1 MNKKLLVTAVAA
13 MLGFGAAQAQ
23 EGTETVVGGEGN
35 RPHIFLTG
43 SYSKPDSD
51 RGTEDRGTGLQAGFG
66 YPLSEAG
73 RWWLEGRFDY
83 STLET
88 GAGRGT
94 DFYQSTLGA
103 DLQYAFGNREQLTP
117 FLLAG
122 LGYAYNDVVP
132 DSEDSGA
139 FEAEAGVGLVARI
152 GNLRWLRGRGDARVV
167 HDSFQDGYLDYRLHL
182 GLEIALGPE
191 KQTVKEVPVTVE
203 KVVVREVLV
212 PALDSDSDGI
222 PDEFDRC
229 PGTLSGAKVDGRGC
243 VVESQTLIVLR
254 DVSFDFDSAR
264 LQLNGQRLL
273 DDVVKFLSSQSEL
286 KAEIVGH
293 TDSIGT
299 EAYNLKLSAARAASA
314 LNYLVGKGIAAER
327 LSSKGLG
334 KASPVASNETP
345 EGREANRRVEFNIIA
360 PPQPAASETPPPPSR
375 PPSRPEAPP
384 RSARAGRA
392 VSSSQ
397 GPKP

>member
-1 MNKKLLVTAVAA
+1 MNHRKLRAA
-13 MLGFGAAQAQ
+13 AAAALFSLSAAQAQ
-23 EGTETVVGGEGN
+23 ETTEKVLGAEGN
-35 RPHIFLTG
+35 RPHLFVTG
-43 SYSKPDSD
+43 SYSKPDTG

-66 YPLSEAG
+66 YPLSDTG

-117 FLLAG
+117 FMLAG
-122 LGYAYNDVVP
+122 IGYAYNDVVP
-132 DSEDSGA
+132 DVEDGGA

-152 GNLRWLRGRGDARVV
+152 GSLRWLRGRGDARLV
-167 HDSFQDGYLDYRLHL
+167 HDSFQDGYFDYRLHL

-191 KQTVKEVPVTVE
+191 KASVKEVPVTVE
-203 KVVVREVLV
+203 KVVIREVPV
-212 PALDSDSDGI
+212 PAVDSDGDGI
-222 PDEFDRC
+222 TDDHDHC
-229 PGTLSGAKVDGRGC
+229 PGTLAGAKVDGRGC
-243 VVESQTLIVLR
+243 VVESQTLTVLR

-273 DDVVKFLSSQSEL
+273 DDAVKFLGSQSEL
-286 KAEIVGH
+286 KAEIVGYA
-293 TDSIGT
+293 DSVGA

-334 KASPVASNETP
+334 KANPVASNETP

-360 PPQPAASETPPPPSR
+360 PPA
-375 PPSRPEAPP
+375 EAPATEP
-384 RSARAGRA
+384 APAPEQPQPVA
-392 VSSSQ
+392 
-397 GPKP
+397 P

>member
-1 MNKKLLVTAVAA
+1 MNKGLLVTTVTV
-13 MLGFGAAQAQ
+13 MLGCGAAHAQ
-23 EGTETVVGGEGN
+23 DATEKVIGGEGN
-35 RPHIFLTG
+35 RPHIFITG

-66 YPLSEAG
+66 YPLSDAG

-94 DFYQSTLGA
+94 DFYQSVLGA

-117 FLLAG
+117 FVLAG

-132 DSEDSGA
+132 DSEDGGSV
-139 FEAEAGVGLVARI
+139 EAEAGVGLVGRI
-152 GNLRWLRGRGDARVV
+152 GNLRWLRGRGDARLV

-182 GLEIALGPE
+182 GLEVALGPE

-229 PGTLSGAKVDGRGC
+229 PGTLKGAKVDGRGC

-273 DDVVKFLSSQSEL
+273 DDVVNFLASQSEL

-293 TDSIGT
+293 TDSIGS

-327 LSSKGLG
+327 LSSKGMG

-345 EGREANRRVEFNIIA
+345 EGREANRRVEFSIIA
-360 PPQPAASETPPPPSR
+360 PPAEAPAAEPAPA
-375 PPSRPEAPP
+375 PEQPQPVAP
-384 RSARAGRA
+384 
-392 VSSSQ
+392 
-397 GPKP
+397 

>member
-1 MNKKLLVTAVAA
+1 MNKNVLVTALAA

-23 EGTETVVGGEGN
+23 EATETVIGGEGN
-35 RPHIFLTG
+35 RSHIFVTG

-51 RGTEDRGTGLQAGFG
+51 RGTEERGTGLQAGFG
-66 YPLSEAG
+66 YPLSDTG

-83 STLET
+83 STFET

-94 DFYQSTLGA
+94 DFYQSVLGA

-117 FLLAG
+117 FVLAG

-132 DSEDSGA
+132 DSEDSGS

-152 GNLRWLRGRGDARVV
+152 G
-167 HDSFQDGYLDYRLHL
+167 
-182 GLEIALGPE
+182 
-191 KQTVKEVPVTVE
+191 E
-203 KVVVREVLV
+203 KVVIREVLV

-229 PGTLSGAKVDGRGC
+229 PGTLKGAKVDGRGC

-293 TDSIGT
+293 TDSIGP

-314 LNYLVGKGIAAER
+314 LNYLVGKGVAAER

-334 KASPVASNETP
+334 EASPVASNETP
-345 EGREANRRVEFNIIA
+345 EGRETNRRVEFNIIA
-360 PPQPAASETPPPPSR
+360 PPQPAVS
-375 PPSRPEAPP
+375 EAPAAAEP
-384 RSARAGRA
+384 TP
-392 VSSSQ
+392 VE
-397 GPKP
+397 P